1 MLTAPAPL
9 AKTAAALRT
18 GQLDL
23 LNYINEIC
31 DRIEAVE
38 PTIQAFLPESN
49 RRARLLAEAAA
60 LQARFPD
67 PRDRPPLY
75 GVVVGVKDVFTVD
88 GFPTRAGSQLP
99 VELFVGQEATCVTSL
114 RRAGAL
120 IAAKTIST
128 EFAYFEPGPTRN
140 PHNPNHT
147 PGGSS
152 SGSAA
157 AVAAGFCPL
166 AIGTQTIGSTIRP
179 AAFCGI
185 IGFKPTY
192 GRIPTAGLIVC
203 SVSLDTVGFFTQDI
217 AGTALVASIL
227 CQGWQ
232 NSTLERLPV
241 LGVPDGPYLA
251 QTTPEALAAFEGQL
265 TQLQKAGY
273 TVRRIQALT
282 DIEAVN
288 RRHTRLV
295 FAEMARVHHS
305 WFAQY
310 ETLYR
315 PRTASALREGQQVS
329 EAELATCRASREHL
343 RAELETSMKQEGVDL
358 WVSPA
363 APGPAPEGIT
373 STGNPLMNLPWTH
386 SGMPAITLPSG
397 HAPNGLPRGLQ
408 FVAAT
413 MADEK
418 LISWAER
425 LADCLAYK
433 EYFFSPRRMMEITR
447 YD

>member
-1 MLTAPAPL
+1 LFSAPAPL
-9 AKTAAALRT
+9 TKTAATLRN

-23 LNYINEIC
+23 LTYINELY

-38 PTIQAFLPESN
+38 PTIQAFLPEPN

-60 LQARFPD
+60 LQSRFPD
-67 PRDRPPLY
+67 PRYRPHLY
-75 GVVVGVKDVFTVD
+75 GVLVGVKDVFHVD
-88 GFPTRAGSQLP
+88 GFPTQAGSQLP
-99 VELFVGQEATCVTSL
+99 VELFVGQEATCVTLL

-120 IAAKTIST
+120 IAGKTIST

-166 AIGTQTIGSTIRP
+166 ALGTQTIGSTIRP

-192 GRIPTAGLIVC
+192 GRIPTPGLILC

-217 AGTALVASIL
+217 AGTALVASLL
-227 CQGWQ
+227 CQDWQ
-232 NSTLERLPV
+232 KRKLESLPV

-251 QTTPEALAAFEGQL
+251 QATPEALAAFERQL
-265 TQLQKAGY
+265 AQLQKAGY
-273 TVRRIQALT
+273 TVHCIPALT
-282 DIEAVN
+282 DIEAIN
-288 RRHTRLV
+288 RCHTRLV
-295 FAEMARVHHS
+295 FAEMAQVHHI
-305 WFAQY
+305 WFARY
-310 ETLYR
+310 EPLYR
-315 PRTASALREGQQVS
+315 LRTAAAIREGQQVS
-329 EAELATCRASREHL
+329 ETEVATCRASREHV
-343 RAELETSMKQEGVDL
+343 RTALETLMKQERVDL

-363 APGPAPEGIT
+363 APGTAPEGIA
-373 STGNPLMNLPWTH
+373 STGNPIMNLPWTH
-386 SGMPAITLPSG
+386 AGMPAITLPSG
-397 HAPNGLPRGLQ
+397 HAPNGLPLGLQ
-408 FVAAT
+408 LVAAT

-418 LISWAER
+418 LLSWAEK
-425 LADCLAYK
+425 LADCLAY
-433 EYFFSPRRMMEITR
+433 SQQ
-447 YD
+447 

>member
-1 MLTAPAPL
+1 LLTAPAPL
-9 AKTAAALRT
+9 AKTAAALRN

-23 LNYINEIC
+23 LTYINEIC

-49 RRARLLAEAAA
+49 RRARLRAEAAA
-60 LQARFPD
+60 LPSRFPD
-67 PRDRPPLY
+67 PGDRPPLY
-75 GVVVGVKDVFTVD
+75 GVPVGVKDVFHVD
-88 GFPTRAGSQLP
+88 GFPTQAGSQLP
-99 VELFVGQEATCVTSL
+99 VELFVGQEATCVTVL

-120 IAAKTIST
+120 IAGKTSST

-166 AIGTQTIGSTIRP
+166 ALGTQTIGSTIRP

-192 GRIPTAGLIVC
+192 GRIPTPGLILC

-217 AGTALVASIL
+217 AGTALVASLL

-232 NSTLERLPV
+232 HRKLESQPV

-251 QTTPEALAAFEGQL
+251 QVTPEALAAFERQL

-273 TVRRIQALT
+273 TVHRIPALA
-282 DIEAVN
+282 DIEAIN

-295 FAEMARVHHS
+295 FAEMAQVHHT

-310 ETLYR
+310 EPLYR

-329 EAELATCRASREHL
+329 ETEIATCRASREHV
-343 RAELETSMKQEGVDL
+343 RTELETLMKQEGVDL

-363 APGPAPEGIT
+363 APGPAPEGIA
-373 STGNPLMNLPWTH
+373 STGNPIMNLPWTH
-386 SGMPAITLPSG
+386 AGMPAITLPSD
-397 HAPNGLPRGLQ
+397 HASNGLPLGLQ

-418 LISWAER
+418 LLSWAEK
-425 LADCLAYK
+425 LADCLAYSK
-433 EYFFSPRRMMEITR
+433 Q
-447 YD
+447 

>member
-1 MLTAPAPL
+1 
-9 AKTAAALRT
+9 LRT

-23 LNYINEIC
+23 LQYINELC
-31 DRIEAVE
+31 DRIDAVE
-38 PTIQAFLPESN
+38 PTIQAFLPEPH

-67 PRDRPPLY
+67 AVDRPPLY
-75 GVVVGVKDVFTVD
+75 GVLLGVKDVFVVD
-88 GFPTRAGSQLP
+88 GFPTQAGSQLP
-99 VELFVGQEATCVTSL
+99 EELFVGQEATCVTLL

-120 IAAKTIST
+120 IAGKTIST

-140 PHNPNHT
+140 PHNPDHT

-157 AVAAGFCPL
+157 AVAAGLCPL
-166 AIGTQTIGSTIRP
+166 ALGTQTIGSTIRP

-185 IGFKPTY
+185 VGFKPTY
-192 GRIPTAGLIVC
+192 GRIPTPGLILC

-217 AGTALVASIL
+217 AGTALVASLL

-232 NSTLERLPV
+232 KRKLETLPA

-251 QTTPEALAAFEGQL
+251 QATPEALDAFERQL

-273 TVRRIQALT
+273 SVHRIPALT
-282 DIEAVN
+282 DIEAIN

-295 FAEMARVHHS
+295 FAEMAQVHHI

-310 ETLYR
+310 ESLYR
-315 PRTASALREGQQVS
+315 SRTAMAIREGQQVG
-329 EAELATCRASREHL
+329 EAELATCRASREDL
-343 RAELETSMKQEGVDL
+343 CTKLETLMRQEGVDI

-363 APGPAPEGIT
+363 APGSAPEGIT
-373 STGNPLMNLPWTH
+373 STGNPVMNLPWTH
-386 SGMPAITLPSG
+386 AGMPAITLPSG
-397 HAPNGLPRGLQ
+397 HAPNGLPLGLQ

-413 MADEK
+413 MADEQ
-418 LISWAER
+418 LLSWAEK
-425 LADCLAYK
+425 LADCLAY
-433 EYFFSPRRMMEITR
+433 SQQ
-447 YD
+447 

>member
-9 AKTAAALRT
+9 PKTAAALRN

-31 DRIEAVE
+31 DRIETVDPLIE
-38 PTIQAFLPESN
+38 AFLPEPN
-49 RRARLLAEAAA
+49 RRARLLAEAEA

-67 PRDRPPLY
+67 PPGRPYLY
-75 GVVVGVKDVFTVD
+75 GIPVGVKDVFNVE
-88 GFPTRAGSQLP
+88 GFSTQAGSQLP
-99 VELFVGQEATCVTSL
+99 GELFIGQEATCVTLL
-114 RRAGAL
+114 RGAGAL
-120 IAAKTIST
+120 IAGKTIST

-166 AIGTQTIGSTIRP
+166 ALGTQTIGSTIRP

-192 GRIPTAGLIVC
+192 GRIPTPGLILC
-203 SVSLDTVGFFTQDI
+203 SVSLDTVGFFTQEVSGI
-217 AGTALVASIL
+217 ALVASLL

-232 NSTLERLPV
+232 NSRFESMPT

-251 QTTPEALAAFEGQL
+251 QATPEALTAFEKQL
-265 TQLQKAGY
+265 AQLEKVGCI
-273 TVRRIQALT
+273 VRRVPALSNI
-282 DIEAVN
+282 DVIN
-288 RRHTRLV
+288 RRHRRLV
-295 FAEMARVHHS
+295 FAEMAQVHS
-305 WFAQY
+305 TWFAQY
-310 ETLYR
+310 KQLYR

-329 EAELATCRASREHL
+329 ETELATCRANREQL
-343 RAELETSMKQEGVDL
+343 RTELEALMKEHAVDL

-363 APGPAPEGIT
+363 APGSAPAGIT
-373 STGNPLMNLPWTH
+373 STGEPSMNLPWTH
-386 SGMPAITLPSG
+386 AGMPAMTLPSG
-397 HAPNGLPRGLQ
+397 HAPNGLPLGLQ
-408 FVAAT
+408 LVAAT

-418 LISWAER
+418 LISWAEK
-425 LADCLAYK
+425 LAELLA
-433 EYFFSPRRMMEITR
+433 
-447 YD
+447 

>member
-9 AKTAAALRT
+9 AKTAATLRY

-31 DRIEAVE
+31 DRIEAVD
-38 PTIQAFLPESN
+38 PIIQAFLPEPN

-60 LQARFPD
+60 LQSRFPD
-67 PRDRPPLY
+67 PVDRPHLY
-75 GVVVGVKDVFTVD
+75 GVLVGVKDVFNVD
-88 GFPTRAGSQLP
+88 GFPTQVGSQLP
-99 VELFVGQEATCVTSL
+99 VELFVGQEATCVALL

-120 IAAKTIST
+120 IAGKTIST

-166 AIGTQTIGSTIRP
+166 ALGTQTIGSTIRP

-192 GRIPTAGLIVC
+192 GRIATPGLIFC

-217 AGTALVASIL
+217 AGVVLVASLL
-227 CQGWQ
+227 CQDWQ
-232 NSTLERLPV
+232 NSKLERMPV

-251 QTTPEALAAFEGQL
+251 QATPQALTAFEGQL
-265 TQLQKAGY
+265 AQLQKAGY
-273 TVRRIQALT
+273 TVNRVPALT
-282 DIEAVN
+282 DIEAIN

-295 FAEMARVHHS
+295 LAEMAQVHRE
-305 WFAQY
+305 WFARY
-310 ETLYR
+310 EPLYR
-315 PRTASALREGQQVS
+315 PRTAAAILKGQEVNVEELS
-329 EAELATCRASREHL
+329 ELRASPAQL
-343 RAELETSMKQEGVDL
+343 RAELETLMTQAGIDVWICPSATGT
-358 WVSPA
+358 
-363 APGPAPEGIT
+363 APKGIIG
-373 STGNPLMNLPWTH
+373 TGSPLMNLPWTH
-386 SGMPAITLPSG
+386 AGMPAVSLPAGYAS
-397 HAPNGLPRGLQ
+397 NDLPLGLQ
-408 FVAAT
+408 CVGAF

-418 LISWAER
+418 LLRWAAR
-425 LADCLAYK
+425 LA
-433 EYFFSPRRMMEITR
+433 EIVR
-447 YD
+447 